1 LTEKGR
7 KALESYH
14 IDLDE
19 LFYSRYEVTQQ
30 GVILKD
36 TVPIIIHKAE
46 VAPEVRTN
54 PSLSLDDVQ
63 SMINFALERQA
74 KSNDGLVCML
84 IEVRDGKKLADS
96 DVNPSSSS
104 CPVNF
109 LNQIRKQ
116 VAHRRAAL
124 QCQTHQPSQ

>member
-1 LTEKGR
+1 LTKKGR

-63 SMINFALERQA
+63 SMINSALERQA

-84 IEVRDGKKLADS
+84 IEERDGKKLANS

>member
-36 TVPIIIHKAE
+36 TVLIIIHKAE
-46 VAPEVRTN
+46 VALEVRTN

-63 SMINFALERQA
+63 SMINSALERQA

-84 IEVRDGKKLADS
+84 IEERDRKKLADS
-96 DVNPSSSS
+96 DVNPSSS

>member
-84 IEVRDGKKLADS
+84 IEERDGKKLADS